1 MYYNKSSDKIGI
13 IDNTNAIMQKNINII
28 VVVISNLF
36 FLQSEYVKMVY
47 QIAKIGIKEY
57 IIKGISL
64 K

>member
-1 MYYNKSSDKIGI
+1 VYYNKSSDKIGI

>member
-1 MYYNKSSDKIGI
+1 M
-13 IDNTNAIMQKNINII
+13 DNTNAIMQKNINII

-36 FLQSEYVKMVY
+36 FLQSEYVEMVY
-47 QIAKIGIKEY
+47 QIAKVGIKEY

>member
-36 FLQSEYVKMVY
+36 FLQSENVKMVY